1 MCESQ
6 ADDRACTG
14 SFEMS
19 ACHQL
24 SAGNSEQ
31 RVPEIGFAR
40 SGRYG
45 GGRRG
50 TRGTRKQ
57 QAHAGQNADGGTGD
71 GTGVGGNGHPPTLGR
86 GVRQAWLYGTT
97 SWPS

>member
-31 RVPEIGFAR
+31 RVPEIGFASVR
-40 SGRYG
+40 AHG
-45 GGRRG
+45 GAGAALAALAQQTTQPARRCE
-50 TRGTRKQ
+50 
-57 QAHAGQNADGGTGD
+57 TGD
-71 GTGVGGNGHPPTLGR
+71 GEGVGGTAIRRL
-86 GVRQAWLYGTT
+86 
-97 SWPS
+97 